1 MIDDSN
7 DEVQKELRRLT
18 YLTNVEKIC
27 GKTWPD
33 VAAEFEAE
41 MAEIKRLENAD
52 NTTRRP
58 RREG

>member
-1 MIDDSN
+1 MNDSN

-27 GKTWPD
+27 GKTWPE

-41 MAEIKRLENAD
+41 MAEIKRLENAGRT
-52 NTTRRP
+52 TTRN
-58 RREG
+58 RRES